1 MQKACDYGTY
11 IHLCEH
17 IYCMCEKPES
27 IMILKLPVMLLSNAA
42 KYLSIYAQ
50 L

>member
-17 IYCMCEKPES
+17 SMCEKPES

-42 KYLSIYAQ
+42 KYISIYAQ